1 MRLCYFGNWVV
12 AAIWVSVVVLP
23 RPDAAALMQ
32 RRVDRTN
39 FQAFF
44 DELERK
50 GVYLELTER
59 GALKERV
66 IFLGEISKSTTRA
79 NSLANKYGGCGSK
92 YSNTSPFN
100 KHALNPPKIVYK
112 QGSKAHI
119 VGYLTKNSTTLAT
132 MLFRT
137 LIRPTCSYG
146 SGAWTTCQTKPC
158 FRLMWLSPLAQAP
171 PPRAS
176 ARGASLWCK

>member
-1 MRLCYFGNWVV
+1 MRLCYFGNGIV

-50 GVYLELTER
+50 GAYLELTER

-66 IFLGEISKSTTRA
+66 IFLGEISKSTTHA
-79 NSLANKYGGCGSK
+79 NSLANKYGGCGSKYGVTSIFNQFGPYGSK

-100 KHALNPPKIVYK
+100 KHALNPPKILYK
-112 QGSKAHI
+112 QGSKKHI
-119 VGYLTKNSTTLAT
+119 VGYLTKNKYYVGDYAVPNVDPTY
-132 MLFRT
+132 LF
-137 LIRPTCSYG
+137 L
-146 SGAWTTCQTKPC
+146 
-158 FRLMWLSPLAQAP
+158 WLGRVDDLPD
-171 PPRAS
+171 
-176 ARGASLWCK
+176 